1 MGRMWENWCAII
13 VVSNTSNQTEQLRH
27 GIKLLLKIVSEL
39 LVYVTVVERVKQG
52 LQLLK

>member
-1 MGRMWENWCAII
+1 MEMQRAII
-13 VVSNTSNQTEQLRH
+13 VVSNTSNQTEHQLR

-39 LVYVTVVERVKQG
+39 LVFVTVAERVKQE